1 MNTLTETLLTALR
14 YLFHPIPGSPTKF
27 FGIGIYIPLLVVAG
41 ILLIVAGYG
50 KWYMKKKGRDD
61 RAFKKLFESAPY
73 TLLWLAILLLLNVF
87 GRYERFPLLGAR
99 FVTYALG
106 IVIAYKAYRYI
117 SNYLR
122 VYPKEQERFKELPT
136 QKKYT
141 TEKYKH

>member
-1 MNTLTETLLTALR
+1 MNTFISTILTALR

-27 FGIGIYIPLLVVAG
+27 FGIGIYIPLLIVAG
-41 ILLIVAGYG
+41 ILLIGAICG

-61 RAFKKLFESAPY
+61 RAFKKLFGSAPY

-99 FVTYALG
+99 FVTYTLG
-106 IVIAYKAYRYI
+106 IIIVYKAYRYI
-117 SNYLR
+117 SNYIR
-122 VYPKEQERFKELPT
+122 VYPAEQERFKEGPT

-141 TEKYKH
+141 MEKYKR